1 MTDLRPLL
9 EPFLIRTSVPPSDT
23 LKPDIDFDPLS
34 RHTTRAML
42 CDAIHSRCPGV
53 TIRQDARVDQVLV
66 LYKAHVDPDLVLPFS
81 KEFSCKPKTLA
92 AGKAHKKTIEFLR
105 FSLQCHAPYIF
116 VHSVGLVHPVLVD
129 LYIKFVC
136 EEDVPEGR
144 VISGYHYS
152 QVSDLMP
159 SVDMQDIPHC
169 IFTKVFFSMA
179 PRRKQAGHVRRI
191 VCCCKAF
198 HCSSGVYLDAYGQQQ
213 SGVELTREAYEVHQ
227 RAELR
232 NQAQESSLSTN
243 SNIEGPLLEPSG
255 GSDQDDLV
263 TSLAQISLQS
273 SSIRTTRDHLNVN
286 ESSNPLQESQVVG
299 TPRPESGERLDINP
313 KCSFSNPNRSTS
325 SENTEATPSRTCL
338 AAVVAQSEGVKKHDC
353 SRFHKFTLTQ
363 VPALA
368 LHAVLTTVI
377 MNIYDHSSNSTASWL
392 LNVQRITIELS
403 WTLGLVPCLSQ
414 SSRVLLPAET
424 VALRKIPKGIGTA
437 INWLEIDPDLIYM
450 NCCRACFALHP
461 PTNTPM
467 RCNHKISTIPGGP
480 IENNPD
486 MKLVANL

>member
-1 MTDLRPLL
+1 MTKSKSRKGSLKSPGASMVADHSLKTKEPTSPTPNSTQTAKDPSTSQNPQANFSNLFNHPLWPKVQTLPKDLHVFLEIDFESMASGIKNLNYYRVLAHFNPETKSRPTHNKAKLTHDFMTDLRPLL

-159 SVDMQDIPHC
+159 SVDMQ
-169 IFTKVFFSMA
+169 
-179 PRRKQAGHVRRI
+179 
-191 VCCCKAF
+191 
-198 HCSSGVYLDAYGQQQ
+198 
-213 SGVELTREAYEVHQ
+213 E
-227 RAELR
+227 
-232 NQAQESSLSTN
+232 
-243 SNIEGPLLEPSG
+243 
-255 GSDQDDLV
+255 
-263 TSLAQISLQS
+263 
-273 SSIRTTRDHLNVN
+273 
-286 ESSNPLQESQVVG
+286 
-299 TPRPESGERLDINP
+299 
-313 KCSFSNPNRSTS
+313 
-325 SENTEATPSRTCL
+325 
-338 AAVVAQSEGVKKHDC
+338 
-353 SRFHKFTLTQ
+353 
-363 VPALA
+363 
-368 LHAVLTTVI
+368 
-377 MNIYDHSSNSTASWL
+377 
-392 LNVQRITIELS
+392 
-403 WTLGLVPCLSQ
+403 
-414 SSRVLLPAET
+414 
-424 VALRKIPKGIGTA
+424 
-437 INWLEIDPDLIYM
+437 
-450 NCCRACFALHP
+450 
-461 PTNTPM
+461 
-467 RCNHKISTIPGGP
+467 
-480 IENNPD
+480 
-486 MKLVANL
+486 